1 MASDKKNVY
10 VFGAARTDGDAKM
23 KNLLGGKGANLAEMC
38 RLGIRVPSGFTISTE
53 VCTVYTEQ
61 DGADAVQKLIEAE
74 VLQGVAF
81 VEKRDG
87 QALRRRQRPAAAVG
101 ALGRARVDARA

>member
-1 MASDKKNVY
+1 MSTEAKNVY

-38 RLGIRVPSGFTISTE
+38 RLGILVPPGFTITTE
-53 VCTVYTEQ
+53 VCTVYSEQGQ
-61 DGADAVQKLIEAE
+61 DGVVNLIKAD

-81 VEKRDG
+81 VEQEMGKKFG
-87 QALRRRQRPAAAVG
+87 
-101 ALGRARVDARA
+101 DATDPN